1 MRLTTRIISGLSLT
15 LAVTLTTG
23 CSNPTAVESDFGNSV
38 RHMRQA
44 QTMNPDTPSRETLET
59 TDGERLST
67 VLDVYRSDVSR
78 PETVGEDLSIDTG
91 N

>member
-15 LAVTLTTG
+15 LAVTLITG
-23 CSNPTAVESDFGNSV
+23 CSTPSAVESDFGNSV

-44 QTMNPDTPSRETLET
+44 QTLNPGTPSRETLET
-59 TDGERLST
+59 TDGDRLST
-67 VLDVYRSDVSR
+67 VLDVYRNDVAR
-78 PETVGEDLSIDTG
+78 PEAIKEDIVIGAG